1 MGREEGRRAD
11 DVVHPAD
18 PGDGHQEAA
27 SEQHLGVLVRLL
39 QVQVSRRRR
48 LGKVDEQ
55 GDGLLVFRDPTECDS
70 YLGALVCDGGAD
82 SVGVCG
88 GRLLQSNPL
97 QTESP
102 WKCQHCGKVTQSG
115 QGS

>member
-1 MGREEGRRAD
+1 MGREEGRGAD

-27 SEQHLGVLVRLL
+27 SEQHVGVLVRLL

-55 GDGLLVFRDPTECDS
+55 GDGLL
-70 YLGALVCDGGAD
+70 
-82 SVGVCG
+82 GV
-88 GRLLQSNPL
+88 
-97 QTESP
+97 
-102 WKCQHCGKVTQSG
+102 
-115 QGS
+115 QGSDRVRLVPWCSCL